1 MSRLFDA
8 LENRF
13 DDVDELKD
21 IYNHGMASGFGGFI
35 YCNEIRTFFFEHED
49 EIEDYLY
56 NNYGDELAESI
67 ARRHTTVNGIINYKV
82 WAAVETWVST
92 RLSELEVVED
102 SYLSL
107 AWRS

>member
-8 LENRF
+8 LEKRF

-35 YCNEIRTFFFEHED
+35 YYNEIRTFFFEHED

-56 NNYGDELAESI
+56 DTYGDELTESI
-67 ARRHTTVNGIINYKV
+67 ARRHTTVNEIINYKV
-82 WAAVETWVST
+82 WAAVETWVGT
-92 RLSELEVVED
+92 RLSELEEVED

-107 AWRS
+107 A